1 MDEIPHMN
9 RIHSRHPHPGSL
21 LGAYAATVLL
31 LLAFAGCAL
40 GPDYRRPA
48 TPLPESFRGASAPG
62 TNSIADLPWW
72 VLFRDPVLIQL
83 VGQAMTN
90 NYDLKRIVA
99 QVEQA
104 RQQIT
109 VARSPLFPQ
118 LGYQGILGRGQNS
131 VAGVP
136 SPSGG
141 QTLTTPMALGNLSW
155 ELDVWG
161 QIRRM
166 TEAARAQYLA
176 TQEGQRNLRL
186 IITCDVASAYLEL
199 LTLDAQLAILRNATN
214 AYSGT
219 LKIFQDRLAGGVASR
234 LETDRAEAA
243 LEKAAASVPECER
256 LIVAAENAI
265 NLLLGRPPGPIPRG
279 TLPVGEQTAV
289 GPEVPAGLTS
299 DLLRRRPDI
308 AIAEQGL
315 IAANAMVG
323 ANKAQFFPTI
333 SLTAALGQGST
344 ALDAFTA
351 GSSRVWSAAAGLTGP
366 IFQGGRIRAQYR
378 ASKAAF
384 EAAVAQYDQS
394 ILTALREVSNALT
407 ARQKYIEVR
416 RHEEKAVAALESAV
430 TISTERYL
438 TGKASYFEVLEAQQQ
453 LFPTQSDLAQ
463 ARFAEANAVVDLYRS
478 LGGGW
483 SLTNNPTWTQ
493 E

>member
-1 MDEIPHMN
+1 MN
-9 RIHSRHPHPGSL
+9 RIHTHCSRPQSL
-21 LGAYAATVLL
+21 LGSCAATVLL
-31 LLAFAGCAL
+31 LLAFAGCAV
-40 GPDYRRPA
+40 GPDYQRPV
-48 TPLPESFRGASAPG
+48 TPLPESFRGTSAPG

-72 VLFRDPVLIQL
+72 KLFQDPVLVQL

-109 VARSPLFPQ
+109 VARAPLFPQ
-118 LGYQGILGRGQNS
+118 IGYQGILGRGQNA

-166 TEAARAQYLA
+166 TEASRAQYLA

-186 IITCDVASAYLEL
+186 MISCDVASAYLEL

-214 AYSGT
+214 AYAST
-219 LKIFQDRLAGGVASR
+219 LKIFQERLAGGVASR
-234 LETDRAEAA
+234 LETDRAQAA
-243 LEKAAASVPECER
+243 LSKAAASVPECER

-279 TLPVGEQTAV
+279 TLPVGEQSAV

-366 IFQGGRIRAQYR
+366 IFQAGRIRAQYR

-416 RHEEKAVAALESAV
+416 QHEEKAVAALESAV

-483 SLTNNPTWTQ
+483 SLTNNPTWTPQ
-493 E
+493 

>member
-1 MDEIPHMN
+1 MN
-9 RIHSRHPHPGSL
+9 RIDPHCPSAQAHSGSWL
-21 LGAYAATVLL
+21 VAVLF
-31 LLAFAGCAL
+31 LLAIAGCAM
-40 GPDYRRPA
+40 GPDYRRPEK
-48 TPLPESFRGASAPG
+48 PLPEAFWGSSTPG
-62 TNSIADLPWW
+62 TNSVADLPWW
-72 VLFRDPVLIQL
+72 KLFRDPVLIDL
-83 VGQAMTN
+83 VGVAMTN

-118 LGYQGILGRGQNS
+118 LGYQAVLGRGQNA

-136 SPSGG
+136 SPSSG

-176 TQEGQRNLRL
+176 TQAGQRNLRL
-186 IITCDVASAYLEL
+186 MITCDVASAYLEL

-214 AYSGT
+214 AYADT
-219 LKIFQDRLAGGVASR
+219 LKIFEDRLAGGVASR
-234 LETDRAEAA
+234 LETDRAGAA
-243 LEKAAASVPECER
+243 LSKAAASVPEWER
-256 LIVAAENAI
+256 RIIAAENAI
-265 NLLLGRPPGPIPRG
+265 NLLLGRPPGNIPRG
-279 TLPVGEQTAV
+279 TLSVGEQTAA

-308 AIAEQGL
+308 AIAEQDL

-333 SLTAALGQGST
+333 SLTAALGQGSM

-351 GSSRVWSAAAGLTGP
+351 GSSRVWSAAAGITGP
-366 IFQGGRIRAQYR
+366 IFQAGRIRAQYR
-378 ASKAAF
+378 AAKAAF
-384 EAAVAQYDQS
+384 EGAVAQYDQS

-416 RHEEKAVAALESAV
+416 QHEEKAVVALESAV

-453 LFPTQSDLAQ
+453 LYPTQSELAQ
-463 ARFAEANAVVDLYRS
+463 ARFAEANAVVDLYRA

-483 SLTNNPTWTQ
+483 SLTNNPTWTRP
-493 E
+493 

>member
-1 MDEIPHMN
+1 MN
-9 RIHSRHPHPGSL
+9 PIHPHRSLSLTHVGSW
-21 LGAYAATVLL
+21 AATLALVLAL
-31 LLAFAGCAL
+31 AGCAM

-48 TPLPESFRGASAPG
+48 TPQSETFRGPSASG
-62 TNSIADLPWW
+62 KNSIADLPWW
-72 VLFRDPVLIQL
+72 KLFRDPVLLQL

-90 NYDLKRIVA
+90 NYDLQRVVA

-118 LGYQGILGRGQNS
+118 LSYQGVLGRGQNAI
-131 VAGVP
+131 AGLP
-136 SPSGG
+136 SLTSGR
-141 QTLTTPMALGNLSW
+141 TFTTPMALGNLSW

-166 TEAARAQYLA
+166 TEAAQAQYLA
-176 TQEGQRNLRL
+176 TKEGQRNLRL

-214 AYSGT
+214 AYAGT

-234 LETDRAEAA
+234 LETDRAGAA
-243 LEKAAASVPECER
+243 LEKAAASVPEWER
-256 LIVAAENAI
+256 RIVAAENAI
-265 NLLLGRPPGPIPRG
+265 NLLLGRPPGEIPRG
-279 TLPVGEQTAV
+279 TVPVGEQTAV

-308 AIAEQGL
+308 AMAEQEL

-333 SLTAALGQGST
+333 SLTAAFGQGST
-344 ALDAFTA
+344 ALDTFTA

-366 IFQGGRIRAQYR
+366 IFQAGRIRAQYR

-384 EAAVAQYDQS
+384 QAAVAQYDQS
-394 ILTALREVSNALT
+394 ILTALREVSNALI

-416 RHEEKAVAALESAV
+416 QHEEKAVSALESAV

-453 LFPTQSDLAQ
+453 LFPTQADLAQ
-463 ARFAEANAVVDLYRS
+463 ARFAEANAVVDLYRA

-483 SLTNNPTWTQ
+483 SLTNNPTWTPQ
-493 E
+493 

>member
-1 MDEIPHMN
+1 MDESQPMN
-9 RIHSRHPHPGSL
+9 RTRPQHSGSQTR
-21 LGAYAATVLL
+21 LGSWAAAALL
-31 LLAFAGCAL
+31 LLTFAGCAL

-48 TPLPESFRGASAPG
+48 TPQPETFRGTSAPG

-72 VLFRDPVLIQL
+72 KLFQDPTLVQL

-118 LGYQGILGRGQNS
+118 LGYQGVLGRGQNS

-136 SPSGG
+136 SLSSG
-141 QTLTTPMALGNLSW
+141 QALTTPMALGNLSW

-186 IITCDVASAYLEL
+186 MITCDVASAYLEL

-214 AYSGT
+214 AYAGT

-234 LETDRAEAA
+234 LETDRAGAA
-243 LEKAAASVPECER
+243 LEKAAASVPEWER
-256 LIVAAENAI
+256 RIVVTENAI
-265 NLLLGRPPGPIPRG
+265 NLLLGRPPGNIPRG
-279 TLPVGEQTAV
+279 TLTVGEQTAV
-289 GPEVPAGLTS
+289 GPEVPTGLTS

-308 AIAEQGL
+308 AIAEQDL

-333 SLTAALGQGST
+333 SLTAAFGQGST
-344 ALDAFTA
+344 ALDTFTA

-366 IFQGGRIRAQYR
+366 IFQAGRIRAQYR

-384 EAAVAQYDQS
+384 EGAVAQYDQS
-394 ILTALREVSNALT
+394 ILTALRDVSNALT

-416 RHEEKAVAALESAV
+416 QHEEKAVAALESAV

-438 TGKASYFEVLEAQQQ
+438 NGKASYFEVLEAQQQ
-453 LFPTQSDLAQ
+453 LYPTQSELAQ
-463 ARFAEANAVVDLYRS
+463 ARFAEANAVVDLYRA

>member
-1 MDEIPHMN
+1 M
-9 RIHSRHPHPGSL
+9 L
-21 LGAYAATVLL
+21 F
-31 LLAFAGCAL
+31 LLAIAGCAM
-40 GPDYRRPA
+40 GPDYRRPEK
-48 TPLPESFRGASAPG
+48 PLPEAFRGSSAPA

-72 VLFRDPVLIQL
+72 KLFRDPVLIDL
-83 VGQAMTN
+83 VGVAMTN
-90 NYDLKRIVA
+90 NYDLRRIVA

-118 LGYQGILGRGQNS
+118 LGYQGVLGRGQNA

-136 SPSGG
+136 SPSSQ

-186 IITCDVASAYLEL
+186 MITCEVASAYLEL

-214 AYSGT
+214 AYADT
-219 LKIFQDRLAGGVASR
+219 LKIFEDRLAGGVASR
-234 LETDRAEAA
+234 LETDRAGAA
-243 LEKAAASVPECER
+243 LSKAAASVPEWER
-256 LIVAAENAI
+256 RIVAAENAI
-265 NLLLGRPPGPIPRG
+265 NLLLGRPPGYIPRG
-279 TLPVGEQTAV
+279 TLSVGEQIAA

-308 AIAEQGL
+308 AIAEQDL

-333 SLTAALGQGST
+333 SLTAAFGQGST

-351 GSSRVWSAAAGLTGP
+351 GSSRVWSAAAGITGP
-366 IFQGGRIRAQYR
+366 IFQAGRIRAQYR
-378 ASKAAF
+378 AAKAAF
-384 EAAVAQYDQS
+384 EGAVAQYDQS

-416 RHEEKAVAALESAV
+416 RHEEKAVVALESAV

-453 LFPTQSDLAQ
+453 LYPTQSELAQ
-463 ARFAEANAVVDLYRS
+463 ARFAEANAVVDLYRA

-483 SLTNNPTWTQ
+483 SLTNNPTWTRP
-493 E
+493 

>member
-1 MDEIPHMN
+1 MVEIPPMN
-9 RIHSRHPHPGSL
+9 RMHRNLSGSPTRPVSW
-21 LGAYAATVLL
+21 AATVLL
-31 LLAFAGCAL
+31 LLALAGCAM
-40 GPDYRRPA
+40 GPDYRRQK
-48 TPLPESFRGASAPG
+48 TSLPESFRGASAPG

-72 VLFRDPVLIQL
+72 TLFRDPVLVDL
-83 VGQAMTN
+83 VEVAMTN

-118 LGYQGILGRGQNS
+118 LGYQGLLGRGQNA

-136 SPSGG
+136 SPSSG
-141 QTLTTPMALGNLSW
+141 QTLTTPMALGSLSW

-176 TQEGQRNLRL
+176 TQEGQRNMRL
-186 IITCDVASAYLEL
+186 MITCDVATAYLEL

-214 AYSGT
+214 AYAGT

-234 LETDRAEAA
+234 LETDRASAA
-243 LEKAAASVPECER
+243 LAKAAASVPEWER
-256 LIVAAENAI
+256 RVVVAENAI
-265 NLLLGRPPGPIPRG
+265 NLLLGRPPGTVPRG
-279 TLPVGEQTAV
+279 SLAVGEQTAF

-308 AIAEQGL
+308 AVAEQDL
-315 IAANAMVG
+315 VAANAMVG

-344 ALDAFTA
+344 ALDTFTA

-378 ASKAAF
+378 AAKAAF

-407 ARQKYIEVR
+407 ARQQYIEVR
-416 RHEEKAVAALESAV
+416 RQEEKAVDALESAV

-438 TGKASYFEVLEAQQQ
+438 NGKASYFEVLEAQQQ
-453 LFPTQSDLAQ
+453 LYPTQSDLAQ
-463 ARFAEANAVVDLYRS
+463 ARFAEANAVVNLYRA

-483 SLTNNPTWTQ
+483 NLTNNPTWTRP
-493 E
+493 

>member
-1 MDEIPHMN
+1 MN
-9 RIHSRHPHPGSL
+9 RIHTHCSRPQSL
-21 LGAYAATVLL
+21 LGSCAATVLL
-31 LLAFAGCAL
+31 LLAFAGCAV
-40 GPDYRRPA
+40 GPDYQRPV
-48 TPLPESFRGASAPG
+48 TPLPESFRGTSAPG

-72 VLFRDPVLIQL
+72 KLFRDPVLVQL

-109 VARSPLFPQ
+109 VARAPLFPQ
-118 LGYQGILGRGQNS
+118 IGYQGILGRGQNA

-141 QTLTTPMALGNLSW
+141 QTLTTPMVLGNLSW

-166 TEAARAQYLA
+166 TEASRAQYLA

-186 IITCDVASAYLEL
+186 LISCDVASAYLEL

-214 AYSGT
+214 AYAST
-219 LKIFQDRLAGGVASR
+219 LKIFQERLAGGVASR
-234 LETDRAEAA
+234 LETDRAQAA
-243 LEKAAASVPECER
+243 LSKAAASVPECER

-265 NLLLGRPPGPIPRG
+265 NLLLGHPPGPIPRG
-279 TLPVGEQTAV
+279 TLPVGEQSAV

-366 IFQGGRIRAQYR
+366 IFQAGRIRAQYH

-416 RHEEKAVAALESAV
+416 QHEEKAVVALESAV

-483 SLTNNPTWTQ
+483 SLTNNPTWTPQ
-493 E
+493 